1 MSKILKK
8 IILILLVSI
17 LLLSNCFNT
26 VMAAFEISD
35 AYIQK
40 IGEAPYHLKYYQ
52 EAKGMDTYAIC
63 SIVGYYKDGNF
74 YPAYCLNRDLHGVG
88 AVDNYSVDI
97 DSLIDDNQV
106 WRVVKNGYP
115 YKTASEMG
123 VWSDFD
129 AFAVTKFAVYCVTGQ
144 ADINLYSA
152 DDGDAE
158 GQAML
163 QALHNLVDIGLYGTD
178 TFNEEIKINK
188 YSEFIEDGD
197 YYSVLY
203 NVSAKNSISEYK
215 IEKIEGLNNGDL
227 ITDENGNVKTIF
239 NNNENFKVKILK
251 SNLNS
256 DKNININISAKLK
269 SYPIFYGKTR
279 IQGTQNYLLTANE
292 YNNINKN
299 VNLKLKLNTGK
310 IQIVKTDEET
320 KEGIE
325 GVEFELFNSN
335 NKSVGKAVTNKEGKA
350 YFSNL
355 YQGKYYLKETKTN
368 EKYVLDENKKYDVNV
383 NYNKTST
390 INIEN
395 EHKKGNITISKI
407 DKDNKEIAL
416 GNVGFELYN
425 TDTSKLIGTY
435 YTNQDGE
442 IKISNL
448 RIGNYKI
455 KEISTNQWYNLADDK
470 NVKVTWNKTNK
481 VTIENELKKGQIRV
495 IKVDK
500 DNNEIKLKG
509 VKFEV
514 KDTKGNV
521 LETITT
527 DEKGE
532 ALTSKY
538 ALRDYNSIIIH
549 EIETNKNYKLNE
561 NISEIKLEENQIKS
575 IKFENEKKKGQI
587 KVIKVDKDNHETK
600 IPNVKFNVMDEQG
613 NIIESII
620 TNNDGEAITKLL
632 PIDKEYKIQE
642 IETNE
647 IYKLSDEVKTV
658 KLEENQIKNIEFENE
673 KKKGQI
679 KVIKVDKENH
689 EVKLKDVEFEVL
701 NEQGLFV
708 EKLVTDDNGEAISSL
723 LPIDQNYILKENK
736 TGENYV
742 LSEEPQTVE
751 IEENQIK
758 NIVFE
763 NEKIKG
769 KIKIIKTADKDSTI
783 SGIKQG
789 DPIEGVKFEIYDR
802 QNNLVDTVTT
812 NNEGIAYTKSLDKG
826 IYNIK
831 EIETNEY
838 FLLDE
843 KIQTVRIT
851 KNNEITTINLRNK
864 PATPDEEIK
873 KTGPNVATA
882 NEEIEYNIEIKNTG
896 NVDLDNFTWED
907 EVPTDYIRIT
917 KINLGTFNQEN
928 KYNLYYKTNLNDE
941 YVLLLENI
949 STKNSEVIDLK
960 KELADNEYIT
970 NLKLEFGTVEKGF
983 QTENTTKLYAIVNDG
998 VANNSEFENKVNL
1011 KSNYKGYNLEKTSKW
1026 KTKIY
1031 KILPLTGM

>member
-1 MSKILKK
+1 MSKILRK
-8 IILILLVSI
+8 IIL
-17 LLLSNCFNT
+17 LLLISIILISNCLNT
-26 VMAAFEISD
+26 VKAAFEIPD

-97 DSLIDDNQV
+97 DSLIYDNQV

-115 YKTASEMG
+115 YKNASEMG

-129 AFAVTKFAVYCVTGQ
+129 AFAVTKFAIYCVTGQ

-152 DDGDAE
+152 DEGDEE

-163 QALHNLVDIGLYGTD
+163 RALHSLVDIGLYGTD

-188 YSEFIEDGD
+188 KSEFVEDGD
-197 YYSVLY
+197 YYSITY
-203 NVSAKNSISEYK
+203 NVSSNNSISDYK
-215 IEKIEGLNNGDL
+215 IEQAEGLNNGDL
-227 ITDENGNVKTIF
+227 ITDENGNIKTTF
-239 NNNENFKVKILK
+239 NYNENFKVKILK
-251 SNLNS
+251 ANLNS
-256 DKNININISAKLK
+256 DKNINVKISAKLK

-279 IQGTQNYLLTANE
+279 IQGTQNYLLTANS
-292 YNNINKN
+292 YDNIDKSI
-299 VNLKLKLNTGK
+299 NLKLKLNSGK
-310 IQIVKTDEET
+310 IQILKTDEET

-325 GVEFELFNSN
+325 GVEFELYNSN
-335 NKSVGKAVTNKEGKA
+335 NQYIGKTVTNKEGKA
-350 YFSNL
+350 CFSNL

-368 EKYVLDENKKYDVNV
+368 ENYILDENKKYDVNV
-383 NYNKTST
+383 NYNKTSNL
-390 INIEN
+390 NIEN
-395 EHKKGNITISKI
+395 EHKKGNIIISKI
-407 DKDNKEIAL
+407 DKDNNEIAL

-425 TDTSKLIGTY
+425 LDTSKLIGTY

-442 IKISNL
+442 IKITNL

-455 KEISTNQWYNLADDK
+455 KEISTNKWYNLADDK
-470 NVKVTWNKTNK
+470 NIKVTWNKTNK
-481 VTIENELKKGQIRV
+481 VTIEDELKKGQIKV

-514 KDTKGNV
+514 KDTKGNI

-527 DEKGE
+527 DENGE
-532 ALTSKY
+532 ALTAKY
-538 ALRDYNSIIIH
+538 PLRDYNSIILH
-549 EIETNKNYKLNE
+549 EIKTNENYKLNE
-561 NISEIKLEENQIKS
+561 EISEIKLEENQIKN

-587 KVIKVDKDNHETK
+587 KVIKVDKDNNEVK

-613 NIIESII
+613 NIIENII
-620 TNNDGEAITKLL
+620 TNNNGEATTKLL

-642 IETNE
+642 VETNE
-647 IYKLSDEVKTV
+647 IYKLSDEIKTV
-658 KLEENQIKNIEFENE
+658 KLEENQIKDIIFENE

-708 EKLVTDDNGEAISSL
+708 EKLVTDDNGEALSNL
-723 LPIDQNYILKENK
+723 MPIDQNYILKETK

-742 LSEEPQTVE
+742 LSEETKT
-751 IEENQIK
+751 IKLEEDQIK

-769 KIKIIKTADKDSTI
+769 KIKIIKTADNDSKI
-783 SGIKQG
+783 SNIKQG
-789 DPIEGVKFEIYDR
+789 DPLEGVKFEIYDR

-812 NNEGIAYTKSLDKG
+812 NNEGIAYTKNLEKG

-831 EIETNEY
+831 EIETNEM

-843 KIQTVRIT
+843 RIQTVRIT
-851 KNNEITTINLRNK
+851 KNNEITTINIRNK

-873 KTGPNVATA
+873 KTGPDIATQ
-882 NEEIEYNIEIKNTG
+882 NEEIEYNVEIKNTG

-907 EVPTDYIRIT
+907 EIPIKFIKLTR
-917 KINLGTFNQEN
+917 INLGTFNQEN
-928 KYNLYYKTNLNDE
+928 TYNLFYKTNLNDE
-941 YVLLLENI
+941 YVLLLEDI
-949 STKNSEVIDLK
+949 STKSSEEIDLK

-970 NLKLEFGTVEKGF
+970 NIKLEFGTVKKGF
-983 QTENTTKLYAIVNDG
+983 KTENTTKLYAKVNEG
-998 VANNSEFENKVNL
+998 VENNSEFENKVSL

>member
-1 MSKILKK
+1 MSKILRKIVLILLIS
-8 IILILLVSI
+8 IILI
-17 LLLSNCFNT
+17 SNCLNT
-26 VMAAFEISD
+26 VKAAFEIPD

-97 DSLIDDNQV
+97 DSLIYDNQV

-115 YKTASEMG
+115 YKNASEMG

-129 AFAVTKFAVYCVTGQ
+129 AFAVTKFAIYCVTGQ

-152 DDGDAE
+152 DEGDEE

-163 QALHNLVDIGLYGTD
+163 RALHNLVNIGFNGTD

-188 YSEFIEDGD
+188 KSEFVEDGD
-197 YYSVLY
+197 YYSITY
-203 NVSAKNSISEYK
+203 NVSSNNSISDYK
-215 IEKIEGLNNGDL
+215 IEQAEGLNNGDL
-227 ITDENGNVKTIF
+227 ITDENGNIKTTF
-239 NNNENFKVKILK
+239 NYNENFKVKILK

-256 DKNININISAKLK
+256 DKNINVKISAKLK

-279 IQGTQNYLLTANE
+279 IQGTQNYLLTANA
-292 YNNINKN
+292 YDNIDKSI
-299 VNLKLKLNTGK
+299 NLKLKLNSGK
-310 IQIVKTDEET
+310 IQILKTDEET

-325 GVEFELFNSN
+325 GVEFELYNSN
-335 NKSVGKAVTNKEGKA
+335 NQYIGKTVTNKEGKA
-350 YFSNL
+350 CFSNL

-368 EKYVLDENKKYDVNV
+368 ENYILDENKKYDVNV
-383 NYNKTST
+383 NYNKTSSL
-390 INIEN
+390 NIEN

-407 DKDNKEIAL
+407 DKDNNEIAL
-416 GNVGFELYN
+416 GDVGFELYN
-425 TDTSKLIGTY
+425 LDTSKLIGTY

-442 IKISNL
+442 IKITNL

-455 KEISTNQWYNLADDK
+455 KEISTNKWYNLADDK
-470 NVKVTWNKTNK
+470 NIKVTWNKTNK
-481 VTIENELKKGQIRV
+481 VTIEDELKKGQIKV

-514 KDTKGNV
+514 KDTKGNI

-527 DEKGE
+527 DENGE
-532 ALTSKY
+532 ALTAKY
-538 ALRDYNSIIIH
+538 PLRDYNSIILH
-549 EIETNKNYKLNE
+549 EIKTNENYKLNE
-561 NISEIKLEENQIKS
+561 EISEIKLDENQIKN

-587 KVIKVDKDNHETK
+587 KVIKVDKDNNEVK

-613 NIIESII
+613 NIIENII
-620 TNNDGEAITKLL
+620 TNNNGEAITKLL

-642 IETNE
+642 VETNE
-647 IYKLSDEVKTV
+647 IYKLSDEIKTV
-658 KLEENQIKNIEFENE
+658 KLEENQIKDIIFENE

-708 EKLVTDDNGEAISSL
+708 EKLVTDDNGEALSNL
-723 LPIDQNYILKENK
+723 LPIDQNYILKETK

-742 LSEEPQTVE
+742 LSEETKT
-751 IEENQIK
+751 IKLEEDQIK

-769 KIKIIKTADKDSTI
+769 KIKIIKTADNDSKI
-783 SGIKQG
+783 SNIKQG
-789 DPIEGVKFEIYDR
+789 DPLEGVKFEIYDR

-812 NNEGIAYTKSLDKG
+812 NNEGIAYTKNLEKG

-831 EIETNEY
+831 EIETNEM

-851 KNNEITTINLRNK
+851 KNNEITTINIRNK

-873 KTGPNVATA
+873 KTGPDIATQ
-882 NEEIEYNIEIKNTG
+882 NEEIEYNVEIKNTG
-896 NVDLDNFTWED
+896 NVDLDNFIWED
-907 EVPTDYIRIT
+907 EIPIEFIKLNR
-917 KINLGTFNQEN
+917 INLGTFNQEN
-928 KYNLYYKTNLNDE
+928 TYNLFYKTNLNDE
-941 YVLLLENI
+941 YVLLLEDI
-949 STKNSEVIDLK
+949 STKNSEEIDLK

-970 NLKLEFGTVEKGF
+970 NIKLEFGTVKKGF
-983 QTENTTKLYAIVNDG
+983 KTENTTKLYAKVNEG
-998 VANNSEFENKVNL
+998 VENNSEFENKVSL